1 MGKNTITTSSNP
13 GENKSSNGFTWN
25 RNGDINIGGLV
36 VNLQTKGL
44 KLKDIK
50 WLKFCSLWDMKGK
63 IADEL
68 IKNLD
73 WLARSTSEQ
82 IKLNK
87 MEFKN
92 IKLDG
97 RKRRVKLWKKNIEHE
112 RDLNIAQA
120 DMIAQE
126 KYMEELWL
134 SSQVKRTSTEIRET
148 FLDISENEAPKIK
161 FNVNWKEYE
170 IKKWEKYKEK
180 WNCILKIKDNIKNK
194 IIVDEDENLEDCMNF
209 FLNFI
214 LRPFIVDGNCD
225 GETLKYY
232 VYSIIDC
239 IKNTDI
245 VQEIWELY
253 EKKKEVEE
261 KMDQL
266 GKNLE
271 LSKEIIGKIYEIKNA
286 VSSDEG
292 NLSFKNIS
300 EFKKSAFLEVLEN
313 KKWNDEWLSKEDE
326 ENIDNFINLLEKS
339 GKSSFEDLFKSNELT
354 LEDKEEVDE
363 DSFFKICDFLWV
375 DYKSEKLKEVIG
387 DMKKLI
393 RDMNNDFIWKKDN
406 LELDDVDRQIE
417 NISKIGIK
425 SAVTNPSYLKE
436 WEWIV
441 DHYDGD
447 QNTVVRKL
455 KYIIAEKRKG
465 ERIKWKDY
473 GSLYLDFRNFCR
485 KNQFI
490 DIGARR
496 NVINKLYSEIFG
508 FTVEENKTKETDSDK
523 ILMKNMLNAL
533 VTKINE
539 DRKNRYKIV
548 YDIKTERLGK
558 KQFEKSIVENI
569 DNKLRQRLS
578 VYFEDIDWE
587 TYAKEIDNLKENLV
601 WLKSQKDLCWTMDE
615 YEKLEEEIKE
625 IENNDYFLELQNIGE
640 VLKRYEE
647 PDVSEIDKDYNS
659 LKQLLELKK
668 LFKCEDLTL
677 EEKFGYSNIILNKTK
692 IKSKK
697 WEHDEIL
704 ESLFWEEN
712 VIRKCE
718 KQKEETDETV
728 NNDSEFRKKEKEFL
742 KNLQDLRWMI
752 SSDEDKMDFYGVFI
766 SGLENFWLS
775 DSQKNELGD
784 MQNKFPEAVDLY
796 IDSSIEERVLKF
808 EKARKNAINYN
819 NWTFDFSVIQA
830 WILEKAVE
838 KWNLKNVLEYLWFF
852 TNKDFNIPEKAL
864 TNEDLRNTIKWII
877 QLLQEWVWDSEKQKM
892 IKYWCFSDEY
902 PNGNRQKL
910 RFQENS
916 LINIKTWWKR
926 WAYKFGIWK
935 KDDQFRIVGLRNSGL
950 YAIYYYFE
958 TNTQHD
964 KGYKWFLNGGVSND
978 DKKIFRESTGIDFDG
993 NDKS

>member
-1 MGKNTITTSSNP
+1 MVGTSSNQE
-13 GENKSSNGFTWN
+13 ENMNSNNFTWN
-25 RNGDINIGGLV
+25 WNGDINIGGLV

-87 MEFKN
+87 MEFQN

-214 LRPFIVDGNCD
+214 LRPFIVDGDCD

-232 VYSIIDC
+232 VWSIVDC

-245 VQEIWELY
+245 VQEIWKLY
-253 EKKKEVEE
+253 EKKKEVDE

-292 NLSFKNIS
+292 NLSFMNIS
-300 EFKKSAFLEVLEN
+300 EFKKSAFLEVLKN
-313 KKWNDEWLSKEDE
+313 KKWPESWLLKEDKDNIEKFIEDSEWL
-326 ENIDNFINLLEKS
+326 
-339 GKSSFEDLFKSNELT
+339 SFEDLFKNNELT
-354 LEDKEEVDE
+354 LEDEEEVE
-363 DSFFKICDFLWV
+363 DSFSKVCNFLWV
-375 DYKSEKLKEVIG
+375 DCESKEL
-387 DMKKLI
+387 KKLI
-393 RDMNNDFIWKKDN
+393 RYMKNDFIWKPQPTFDDEEVCFQKIKQGKLNEYEKD
-406 LELDDVDRQIE
+406 ELDPLIKKNVESLRDIIE
-417 NISKIGIK
+417 CKRNAI
-425 SAVTNPSYLKE
+425 
-436 WEWIV
+436 
-441 DHYDGD
+441 
-447 QNTVVRKL
+447 
-455 KYIIAEKRKG
+455 RKG
-465 ERIKWKDY
+465 ETWSIKPGYKL
-473 GSLYLDFRNFCR
+473 LYSAFQKFCR
-485 KNQFI
+485 ETQSIGI
-490 DIGARR
+490 DARR
-496 NVINKLYSEIFG
+496 ETINSYFKELFG
-508 FTVEENKTKETDSDK
+508 FEVAENKTEETDSDK
-523 ILMKNMLNAL
+523 TLMKNMLNAL
-533 VTKINE
+533 VAKINE
-539 DRKNRYKIV
+539 DRKNRYKLV
-548 YDIKTERLGK
+548 DDIKTEWLGK
-558 KQFEKSIVENI
+558 KQFEESIVENI

-578 VYFEDIDWE
+578 AYFKDFNWE
-587 TYAKEIDNLKENLV
+587 KYAENIDNLKEKLDC
-601 WLKSQKDLCWTMDE
+601 LRLRKDTMDD
-615 YEKLEEEIKE
+615 YKRLEKE
-625 IENNDYFLELQNIGE
+625 IEEIEDNEDFLELQNIGE

-647 PDVSEIDKDYNS
+647 SDVSEIDKDYNS
-659 LKQLLELKK
+659 LKQLLELKN

-704 ESLFWEEN
+704 VSLFWEEN
-712 VIRKCE
+712 VTRKYKVQE
-718 KQKEETDETV
+718 VETDETV
-728 NNDSEFRKKEKEFL
+728 NNDSEFRKKEIGFL
-742 KNLQDLRWMI
+742 ENLQVLREMTL
-752 SSDEDKMDFYGVFI
+752 SDEDKRFFYDEFI
-766 SGLENFWLS
+766 SGLKSFWLS

-819 NWTFDFSVIQA
+819 NWTFDFSVIKA

>member
-1 MGKNTITTSSNP
+1 VVGTSSNQE
-13 GENKSSNGFTWN
+13 ENMNSNNFTWN
-25 RNGDINIGGLV
+25 WNGDINIGGLV

-87 MEFKN
+87 MEFQN

-214 LRPFIVDGNCD
+214 LRPFIVDGDCD

-232 VYSIIDC
+232 VWSIVDC

-245 VQEIWELY
+245 VQEIWKLY
-253 EKKKEVEE
+253 EKKKEVDE

-292 NLSFKNIS
+292 NLSFMNIS
-300 EFKKSAFLEVLEN
+300 EFKKSAFLEVLKN
-313 KKWNDEWLSKEDE
+313 KKWPESWLLKEDKDNIEKFIEDSEWL
-326 ENIDNFINLLEKS
+326 
-339 GKSSFEDLFKSNELT
+339 SFEDLFKNNELT
-354 LEDKEEVDE
+354 LEDEEEVE
-363 DSFFKICDFLWV
+363 DSFSKVCNFLWV
-375 DYKSEKLKEVIG
+375 DCESKEL
-387 DMKKLI
+387 KKLI
-393 RDMNNDFIWKKDN
+393 RYMKNDFIWKPQPTFDDEEVCFQKIKQGKLNEYEKD
-406 LELDDVDRQIE
+406 ELDPLIKKNVESLRDIIE
-417 NISKIGIK
+417 CKRNAI
-425 SAVTNPSYLKE
+425 
-436 WEWIV
+436 
-441 DHYDGD
+441 
-447 QNTVVRKL
+447 
-455 KYIIAEKRKG
+455 RKG
-465 ERIKWKDY
+465 ETWSIKPGYKL
-473 GSLYLDFRNFCR
+473 LYSAFQKFCR
-485 KNQFI
+485 ETQSIGI
-490 DIGARR
+490 DARR
-496 NVINKLYSEIFG
+496 ETINSYFKELFG
-508 FTVEENKTKETDSDK
+508 FEVAENKTEETDSDRT
-523 ILMKNMLNAL
+523 LMKNMLNAL
-533 VTKINE
+533 VAKINE
-539 DRKNRYKIV
+539 DRKNRYKLV
-548 YDIKTERLGK
+548 DDIKTEWLGK
-558 KQFEKSIVENI
+558 KQFEESIVENI

-659 LKQLLELKK
+659 LKQLLELKI

-704 ESLFWEEN
+704 VSLFWEEN
-712 VIRKCE
+712 VTRKYKVQE
-718 KQKEETDETV
+718 VETDETV
-728 NNDSEFRKKEKEFL
+728 NNDSEFRKKEIGFL
-742 KNLQDLRWMI
+742 ENLQVLREMTL
-752 SSDEDKMDFYGVFI
+752 SDEDKRFFYDEFI
-766 SGLENFWLS
+766 SGLKSFWLS

-819 NWTFDFSVIQA
+819 NWTFDFSVIKA